1 MTLGAE
7 HYIISTMEY
16 AIKAG
21 NIDSIEEL
29 AKLTNELS
37 PELEGKVMTLAER
50 LEAKGKAAGMSEG
63 MTAGMAAGMTTGQA
77 EATRRVAAS
86 MLSRGFEANLVSEV
100 TGLSIEI
107 IHSLPATEKET
118 Q

>member
-50 LEAKGKAAGMSEG
+50 LEAKGEARGE
-63 MTAGMAAGMTTGQA
+63 A

-86 MLSRGFEANLVSEV
+86 MLSRGLEARFISEV
-100 TGLSIEI
+100 TGLPIEI
-107 IHSLPATEKET
+107 IRTLPAMEKEER
-118 Q
+118 